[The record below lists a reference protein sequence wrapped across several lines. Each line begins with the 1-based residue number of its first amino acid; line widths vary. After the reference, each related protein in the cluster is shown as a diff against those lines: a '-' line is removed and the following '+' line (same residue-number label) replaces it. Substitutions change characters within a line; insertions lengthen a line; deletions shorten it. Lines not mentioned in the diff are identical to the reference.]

1 MHNAN
6 WLIMSIHLNNRPAR
20 PNFKPM
26 TIRSPDGI
34 AARPVRTAAKVMV
47 AVIAGPDTPLIATS
61 DELRRWRALTPLAS
75 WSTISVRGANPDEI
89 SQGVAAELA
98 RQHAKA
104 HRLILLAEGK
114 AARAAL
120 ELVLQGALDCA
131 GILAIALPAA
141 ALPFRIIPT
150 AAAVRLVVRREERE
164 DVPADLITALRAADI
179 DARIISLDPAAARD
193 ARTVASAAEPF
204 LLELVANAS
213 HQTRHGV

>member
-1 MHNAN
+1 MHNVN

-150 AAAVRLVVRREERE
+150 AAAVRLSCG
-164 DVPADLITALRAADI
+164 
-179 DARIISLDPAAARD
+179 ARS
-193 ARTVASAAEPF
+193 ARTCRPISSRRCAPPISMRGSSASIRPRH
-204 LLELVANAS
+204 V
-213 HQTRHGV
+213 TRAR